1 MINMEKSKESSSKRV
16 STNTVESYS
25 VVLNNTLG
33 VKYVVNNSH
42 SRETEWRICTYYSL
56 MINT

>member
-1 MINMEKSKESSSKRV
+1 MEKSKESSSKRV

-42 SRETEWRICTYYSL
+42 SRETE
-56 MINT
+56 